1 MKISYIL
8 ALFFLL
14 SVFNADASEFIGIPT
29 PVDPAPN
36 RIELPIPEQN
46 IVVDI
51 PSNTEINGEMP
62 EVVQQD
68 NNVIISNPPAIVISP
83 EESNSLR
90 VGMIPIEPKKIENP
104 KIEIIQN
111 NYTNSIIAT
120 SNSVLNQ
127 DELKIVKKNNFF
139 ESIQSF
145 FIKLFS

>member
-1 MKISYIL
+1 
-8 ALFFLL
+8 
-14 SVFNADASEFIGIPT
+14 
-29 PVDPAPN
+29 
-36 RIELPIPEQN
+36 
-46 IVVDI
+46 
-51 PSNTEINGEMP
+51 MP

>member
-29 PVDPAPN
+29 PVAPAPN